1 MQETNRT
8 ICISMKKVI
17 ALSFSALALAL
28 SFCTSSKKTT
38 TTTSS
43 PDATKKPTV
52 TYLADI
58 QPIMTNNCGPCHFP
72 PKGNKKPLDNYAD
85 VKSEVDDIIKRIQLN
100 PEDHGFMPARHPKLS
115 DATIQTIKN
124 WKAEGTPEK

>member
-1 MQETNRT
+1 
-8 ICISMKKVI
+8 MKKLV

-28 SFCTSSKKTT
+28 TFCTSSKQTS
-38 TTTSS
+38 TSS
-43 PDATKKPTV
+43 AEVTKAPTV

-58 QPIMTNNCGPCHFP
+58 QPIVTSNCGPCHVP

-85 VKSEVDDIIKRIQLN
+85 VKSEVDDIIARIELN
-100 PEDHGFMPARHPKLS
+100 PGDKGFMPARHPKLP
-115 DATIQTIKN
+115 DATIQAFKT